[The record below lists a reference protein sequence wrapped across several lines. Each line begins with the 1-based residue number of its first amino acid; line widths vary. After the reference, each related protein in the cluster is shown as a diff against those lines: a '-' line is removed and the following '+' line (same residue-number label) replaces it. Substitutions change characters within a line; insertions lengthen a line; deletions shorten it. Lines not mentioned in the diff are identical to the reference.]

1 MPLER
6 TNVTLLP
13 FCFFCSLRS
22 VLVTSLNVETC
33 KARKLV
39 WRCFESLSMR
49 LFELALV
56 TNSWWSLFKTPLSKS
71 VNKIMNLDKP
81 SGLPVTNWLALFI
94 KRSTIGFICNDR
106 NPGSI
111 CRTTLMHRVCHVWLQ
126 ISKCNPGLK
135 TNHLLKLEDR
145 GIPELSPS
153 CLRTNYVSS
162 VNIEINRLCA
172 CGIP

>member
-6 TNVTLLP
+6 TNVAFLS
-13 FCFFCSLRS
+13 FWFFCSLRS

-81 SGLPVTNWLALFI
+81 SGLPTNQLFI
-94 KRSTIGFICNDR
+94 KRSIIIFHLQRWKSRQYLSN
-106 NPGSI
+106 N
-111 CRTTLMHRVCHVWLQ
+111 MHRVCHVWLQ

-145 GIPELSPS
+145 EIPELSPS

>member
-13 FCFFCSLRS
+13 FWFICSLRS

-33 KARKLV
+33 KACKLV

-81 SGLPVTNWLALFI
+81 SGLPVTNSLALFI
-94 KRSTIGFICNDR
+94 KRSTISFICNDR

-111 CRTTLMHRVCHVWLQ
+111 CRTTECVMFDYKYRNAIPASRQITYWNLKTGESPNFHQVVYVQITSAVL
-126 ISKCNPGLK
+126 ISK
-135 TNHLLKLEDR
+135 
-145 GIPELSPS
+145 
-153 CLRTNYVSS
+153 
-162 VNIEINRLCA
+162 
-172 CGIP
+172 